1 MAKKFF
7 FRRFGSWGEVALGA
21 IVVAFAFAAPAHAE
35 SDQGPGVGV
44 VEALVAEAMRSSPL
58 IAAARSH
65 WSAQEKVPRQVSTLP
80 DPELALQHFTVG
92 SPQPFSGYETS
103 DFYYTGFGATQ
114 EIPGPG
120 KLGLRAQQ
128 AQRDAEFAR
137 AQYEA
142 ARRSVAE
149 KVREACFDLFY
160 LRKASAV
167 LVENR
172 AELDRVERIT
182 ETGYRLGRGN
192 QQDVTKAQLQLTQM
206 LREIEMNREQIDEQQ
221 ADLKAIIGRETDS
234 RDLEVG
240 EIKLSAFDLD
250 ATRIRALAAARSPA
264 LQMAQAMASRS
275 DDSLALAQHDYIPD
289 FSIGY
294 MYQKTGPRTRDYYML
309 SLGAKIPLY
318 FWRKQRPAVEQAV
331 LEKEAASEQVRA
343 ARLDA
348 ASGVDRQ
355 IVAIRTADRIITLY
369 RDGLIPQ
376 SSATRAAAYAGYSSG
391 KVDFQTLLSAVI
403 DVLNLNQEYFRAIAD
418 HEIAIAKLKEIIGD
432 QS

>member
-1 MAKKFF
+1 MAGKFF
-7 FRRFGSWGEVALGA
+7 FRRIGSWCVVAMGA
-21 IVVAFAFAAPAHAE
+21 IAIAVAVAAQALAGE
-35 SDQGPGVGV
+35 GASASN
-44 VEALVAEAMRSSPL
+44 VEELVAEAMRSSPL

-142 ARRSVAE
+142 LQRSVAE
-149 KVREACFDLFY
+149 KVREACFNLFY

-172 AELDRVERIT
+172 AELVRVEQIT
-182 ETGYRLGRGN
+182 ETGYRVGRGN

-221 ADLKAIIGRETDS
+221 AELKATIGRETDT
-234 RDLEVG
+234 RDIEIG
-240 EIKLSAFDLD
+240 EIKPSAFDLD
-250 ATRIRALAAARSPA
+250 STRIRALAAARSPA
-264 LQMAQAMASRS
+264 LRMAQAMASRS
-275 DDSLALAQHDYIPD
+275 DDSLALARHDYIPD
-289 FSIGY
+289 FSVGY

-318 FWRKQRPAVEQAV
+318 FWRKQGPAVEQAV
-331 LEKEAASEQVRA
+331 LEKQAASEQFRA

-348 ASGVDRQ
+348 ASVVDRQ
-355 IVAIRTADRIITLY
+355 IVAIRTAERIITLY

-403 DVLNLNQEYFRAIAD
+403 DVLNLDQEYFRAIAD

>member
-1 MAKKFF
+1 MAGKLF
-7 FRRFGSWGEVALGA
+7 FRRIRSWSIVALGA
-21 IVVAFAFAAPAHAE
+21 IAIAVAVAPALAGE
-35 SDQGPGVGV
+35 SASASK
-44 VEALVAEAMRSSPL
+44 VEELIAEAMRSSPL

-128 AQRDAEFAR
+128 AERDAEFAR

-142 ARRSVAE
+142 AQRSVAE
-149 KVREACFDLFY
+149 KVREACFNLFY

-172 AELDRVERIT
+172 AELDRVEQIT
-182 ETGYRLGRGN
+182 EAGYRVGRGN

-206 LREIEMNREQIDEQQ
+206 LREIEMNREQIGEQQ
-221 ADLKAIIGRETDS
+221 ADLKATIGRETDT
-234 RDLEVG
+234 RDIEIG
-240 EIKLSAFDLD
+240 EIKPSTFDLD
-250 ATRIRALAAARSPA
+250 STRIRALAAARSPA
-264 LQMAQAMASRS
+264 LRMAQAMALRS
-275 DDSLALAQHDYIPD
+275 DDSLALARHDYIPD
-289 FSIGY
+289 FSVGY

-331 LEKEAASEQVRA
+331 LEKQAAVEQVRS

-355 IVAIRTADRIITLY
+355 IVAIRTAERIITLY

-376 SSATRAAAYAGYSSG
+376 SSATREAAYAGYSSG

>member
-1 MAKKFF
+1 MARKFF
-7 FRRFGSWGEVALGA
+7 FRRFISWREVALGA
-21 IVVAFAFAAPAHAE
+21 VAIAFAIAANAYAGDGGDV
-35 SDQGPGVGV
+35 SN
-44 VEALVAEAMRSSPL
+44 VEALVAEAMRQSPL

-114 EIPGPG
+114 EIPGPD
-120 KLGLRAQQ
+120 KLGLRAEQ
-128 AQRDAEFAR
+128 ARSDAEFAR

-142 ARRSVAE
+142 ARKSVAE
-149 KVREACFDLFY
+149 KVREACFNLFY

-172 AELDRVERIT
+172 AELDRIEQIT
-182 ETGYRLGRGN
+182 ESGYRVGRGN

-206 LREIEMNREQIDEQQ
+206 LREIEMNRAQNDELQ
-221 ADLKAIIGRETDS
+221 AELKATIGRETDS
-234 RDLEVG
+234 RDIEIG
-240 EIKLSAFDLD
+240 EIKPSAFDID
-250 ATRIRALAAARSPA
+250 STRIRALAAARSPA
-264 LQMAQAMASRS
+264 LRMAQAMASRS
-275 DDSLALAQHDYIPD
+275 DDSLALARHDYIPD
-289 FSIGY
+289 FSVGY

-318 FWRKQRPAVEQAV
+318 FWRKQKPAVEQAV
-331 LEKEAASEQVRA
+331 LEKQAATEQVRA

-355 IVAIRTADRIITLY
+355 IVAIRSADRVITLY